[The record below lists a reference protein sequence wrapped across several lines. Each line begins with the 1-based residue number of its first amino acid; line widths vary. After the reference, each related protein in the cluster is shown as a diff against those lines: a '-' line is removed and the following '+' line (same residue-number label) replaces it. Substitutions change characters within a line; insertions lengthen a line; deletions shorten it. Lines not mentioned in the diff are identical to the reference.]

1 MSKKTQRRAPVDP
14 EARRNIIILVVI
26 TTTVMV
32 AIVGGTILFVG
43 N

>member
-1 MSKKTQRRAPVDP
+1 MSKHANGRAPVDR
-14 EARRNIIILVVI
+14 EARRNIIILMVI

-32 AIVGGTILFVG
+32 AIVGGTILVLG

>member
-14 EARRNIIILVVI
+14 EARRNIIILMVI
-26 TTTVMV
+26 TTAVMV
-32 AIVGGTILFVG
+32 AIVGGTILVLG